1 LLTKRISEMPDLKD
15 VLDMIKGK
23 NFLYMKNTDKLPIIP
38 VVESSGPPTAERVI
52 STSPERKGLFGFL

>member
-1 LLTKRISEMPDLKD
+1 MPDLKD
-15 VLDMIKGK
+15 VLDLIKGK